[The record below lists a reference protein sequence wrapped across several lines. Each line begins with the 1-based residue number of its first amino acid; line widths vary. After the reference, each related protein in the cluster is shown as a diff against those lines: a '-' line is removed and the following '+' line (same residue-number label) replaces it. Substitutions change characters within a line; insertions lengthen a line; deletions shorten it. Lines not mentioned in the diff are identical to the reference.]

1 MSNAEIF
8 LIVWAGIATAL
19 AVMYRES
26 AKRYMKH
33 QMATAELLSGVVVGD
48 VVAVKKDGLWI
59 VENDNIKVAFKRKD
73 A

>member
-1 MSNAEIF
+1 MSSAEIF

-33 QMATAELLSGVVVGD
+33 QMATAEVTKCIWWMVS
-48 VVAVKKDGLWI
+48 
-59 VENDNIKVAFKRKD
+59 
-73 A
+73 

>member
-33 QMATAELLSGVVVGD
+33 QMATAELLSDVVVGD

>member
-19 AVMYRES
+19 AVLYRES

-33 QMATAELLSGVVVGD
+33 QMATAELLSDVVVGD